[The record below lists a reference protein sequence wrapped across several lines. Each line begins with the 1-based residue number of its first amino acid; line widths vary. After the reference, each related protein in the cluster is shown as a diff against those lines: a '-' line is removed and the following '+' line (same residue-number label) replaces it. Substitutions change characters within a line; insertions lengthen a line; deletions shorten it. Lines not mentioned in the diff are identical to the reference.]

1 MPARVRKPL
10 SFVASLVGHLVVLGG
25 FANGWALRCSSDI
38 EIPEIELELTEVE
51 LIDPEML
58 QGEEAAPV
66 PEPPPPAEPPPKPPE
81 EPKPEI
87 KEDAP
92 KPPEEP
98 KPEPPPEEKPKF
110 AAKGSEADKLA
121 PPQST
126 FHMLLVPKKIRKL
139 PFSQQVLDIM
149 APLPDFELLIDKGR
163 FDALRDF
170 DHIVIA
176 SPNIQDWTQTFLAVD
191 YRISREE
198 VQRAI
203 ERAAAAD
210 GNVIE
215 WIEDGGPLRGNPRP
229 KDPEADDPDNRW
241 FVFLEGKVAIYVREE
256 FLPSILAGPAGD
268 DRKTAG
274 NFVANLAKLRRFADR
289 QPEAGMQLVFK
300 GIRRSLKKGIKVGG
314 KPLPFKI
321 PDELEISA
329 SAAEEPELVIRF
341 EFETAADAKTF
352 GEWWESEVLLDALD
366 FGTKLVAGPIYR
378 QLAVERDGV
387 RVALRG
393 QLTTDQTV
401 MLMGAIAKGSAQ
413 IARKSPAEIAE
424 MRQRRIDA
432 LKARRGGKLPPSAL
446 DPKAPKAPGTTPGG
460 ETKADDGKAP
470 SEAPSDPPPIHAD
483 PDAPEPSPAP
493 PEPAPTPAEPAKTP
507 AGAPV
512 DEAAGA

>member
-1 MPARVRKPL
+1 
-10 SFVASLVGHLVVLGG
+10 
-25 FANGWALRCSSDI
+25 
-38 EIPEIELELTEVE
+38 
-51 LIDPEML
+51 
-58 QGEEAAPV
+58 
-66 PEPPPPAEPPPKPPE
+66 
-81 EPKPEI
+81 
-87 KEDAP
+87 
-92 KPPEEP
+92 
-98 KPEPPPEEKPKF
+98 
-110 AAKGSEADKLA
+110 
-121 PPQST
+121 
-126 FHMLLVPKKIRKL
+126 MLLVPKKIRKL

-149 APLPDFELLIDKGR
+149 APLPDFEMLIDKGR

-210 GNVIE
+210 GQVVE
-215 WIEDGGPLRGNPRP
+215 WVEDGGPLRGNPRP

-274 NFVANLAKLRRFADR
+274 NFVANLAKLRRSADR

-300 GIRRSLKKGIKVGG
+300 GIRRSLRKGIKVGG

-341 EFETAADAKTF
+341 EFETAADARTF

-366 FGTKLVAGPIYR
+366 FGTKLVAAPIYR

-413 IARKSPAEIAE
+413 IAKKTPEEIAE

-432 LKARRGGKLPPSAL
+432 LKARRNGKLPPSAL
-446 DPKAPKAPGTTPGG
+446 DPKAPSTIPGGDTKAP
-460 ETKADDGKAP
+460 EAKAP
-470 SEAPSDPPPIHAD
+470 TDPPPIHAD
-483 PDAPEPSPAP
+483 PDAPEPTPAP
-493 PEPAPTPAEPAKTP
+493 VQPAPTPSEPAQTP
-507 AGAPV
+507 AGGPV
-512 DEAAGA
+512 DGAEGA